1 MSSYKPGL
9 IIVAGPTAS
18 GKSAAAV
25 ELALRLNGAVIS
37 ADSMQVYRGMDIG
50 SAKITKEEM
59 RGVPH
64 YLIDIRDPW
73 EEWNVFYFQKECR
86 KALAEIYA
94 QGKVPILCGGTGFYI
109 QSVLYDIAFDPGDT
123 QTFSRGSENTLKD
136 RSGSENN
143 GGLSVSDK
151 TKAEAIPDQSAVPES
166 HAAGIDLSYRQE
178 LEAIAREHGNT
189 YLHDCLQK
197 IDPEAAAAIH
207 PNNVKRVIRALE
219 YAKETGDLISRH
231 NKEEREKAP
240 AFNAAFFVLTME
252 RQQLYERIERRVDLM
267 MQQGLLEETK
277 RLADAGCTR
286 DMNSMQGLGYKQILE
301 YLDGTCTLEEAV
313 SRIKIQTRHFA
324 KRQLT
329 WFKREK
335 NTIWMDRCNYPD
347 EKALWDAME
356 QIAKERLS
364 IRQDP
369 RPTL

>member
-1 MSSYKPGL
+1 MSSNKPGL

-25 ELALRLNGAVIS
+25 ELAFRLNGAVIS
-37 ADSMQVYRGMDIG
+37 ADSMQVYKGMDIG

-59 RGVPH
+59 QGVPH
-64 YLIDIRDPW
+64 YLIDIKEPW
-73 EEWNVFYFQKECR
+73 EDWNVFYFQKECR
-86 KALAEIYA
+86 KALADIYA
-94 QGKVPILCGGTGFYI
+94 RGKVPILCGGTGFYI
-109 QSVLYDIAFDPGDT
+109 QSVLYDIAFDPEDA
-123 QTFSRGSENTLKD
+123 RKD

-151 TKAEAIPDQSAVPES
+151 ARAEAIPDQSAAPEDHS
-166 HAAGIDLSYRQE
+166 AGIDVSYRQE
-178 LEAIAREHGNT
+178 LEGIAREHGNT
-189 YLHDCLQK
+189 FLHDMLQK
-197 IDPEAAAAIH
+197 VDPAAAGAIH

-240 AFNAAFFVLTME
+240 AFNAAFFVLTMD
-252 RQQLYERIERRVDLM
+252 RQKLYERIDRRVDLM

-277 RLADAGCTR
+277 RLADAGCTGE
-286 DMNSMQGLGYKQILE
+286 MNSMQGLGYKQILE

-313 SRIKIQTRHFA
+313 SQIKIQTRHFA

-335 NTIWMDRCNYPD
+335 NAIWMDRGDYPD

-356 QIAKERLS
+356 RIAREKLG
-364 IRQDP
+364 I
-369 RPTL
+369 